1 MNTLIANQLPGWEKI
16 SKNTVKPIDIIKQ
29 HQHGMFYRYTQ
40 ELFKLRNYTVNNAP
54 IHYKIIDSYIEEC
67 KKKINECEKN
77 IFPKVFPNECDVQV
91 HDLKYLKKQV
101 IKNNGVI
108 IGDKIYKNTWIKA
121 YVNLQYISLS
131 MVQKR
136 LPDDISDIIGEYF
149 PDRHTKLAIYV
160 GSYLW
165 YTRSTFDALKT
176 MIVALA

>member
-1 MNTLIANQLPGWEKI
+1 LETK
-16 SKNTVKPIDIIKQ
+16 D
-29 HQHGMFYRYTQ
+29 
-40 ELFKLRNYTVNNAP
+40 
-54 IHYKIIDSYIEEC
+54 
-67 KKKINECEKN
+67 
-77 IFPKVFPNECDVQV
+77 
-91 HDLKYLKKQV
+91 
-101 IKNNGVI
+101 
-108 IGDKIYKNTWIKA
+108 TWIKA